1 MTHELQQII
10 QAAIQNQASG
20 KKSVLATVVD
30 LEGSSYRKPGVRML
44 LTDDG
49 EMIGAVSGGCV
60 EKEVL
65 RRAQSVFSTGE
76 SKIMVYDGRYRLG
89 CEGSLYILIES
100 FYVSDDLKEVF
111 FQNIEDRSTF
121 EIKSFFK
128 REDDCVGNFGS
139 VISFNDIK
147 TYSFSNSFVLSSL
160 EEGIKIFAQTLPPCF
175 KLLIIGGEH
184 DAVKLCKMASLLG
197 WEVDVITSMSDP
209 KVLQDFPGAKTVVSS
224 TPEAFVANNIDD
236 ECSVVLMTHNYAQD
250 LRYLLKLKDC
260 KLSYIGILGSVK
272 RRQQLQNELF
282 EYIED
287 LDEAL
292 LDSIHSPAGL
302 NLGAVTPEEIALSIL
317 SEILAVTRKR
327 EPFSLKTLSG
337 KIHL

>member
-10 QAAIQNQASG
+10 QAAIQNQESG

-49 EMIGAVSGGCV
+49 TMIGAVSGGCV

-65 RRAQSVFSTGE
+65 RRAQSVFDTGI
-76 SKIMVYDGRYRLG
+76 SKVMVYDGRYRLG
-89 CEGSLYILIES
+89 CEGSLYILIEP
-100 FYVSDDLKEVF
+100 FVVSEVLKETF
-111 FQNIEDRSTF
+111 FRNIEDRNAF
-121 EIKSFFK
+121 EMASFFK
-128 REDDCVGNFGS
+128 KEDDSVGNFGS
-139 VISFNDIK
+139 VVKFSNGKSYNFSDAFNSGALEKDIK
-147 TYSFSNSFVLSSL
+147 VFS
-160 EEGIKIFAQTLPPCF
+160 QTLPPCF
-175 KLLIIGGEH
+175 KLLIVGGEH
-184 DAVKLCKMASLLG
+184 DAVKLCKMAALLG
-197 WEVDVITSMSDP
+197 WEVDVVTSMSDP
-209 KVLQDFPGAKTVVSS
+209 KALSDFPGAKSVIAN
-224 TPEAFVANNIDD
+224 TPEGFVTDKIDS

-260 KLSYIGILGSVK
+260 NLSYIGILGSVK

-287 LDEAL
+287 LDESL

-302 NLGAVTPEEIALSIL
+302 NIGAVTPEEIALSIL
-317 SEILAVTRKR
+317 SEILTVTRDR
-327 EPFSLKTLSG
+327 EPFSLKTLNG
-337 KIHL
+337 KLHC

>member
-20 KKSVLATVVD
+20 NKSVLATVVD

-65 RRAQSVFSTGE
+65 RRAQTVFTTGQ
-76 SKIMVYDGRYRLG
+76 SKVMVYDGRYRLG

-209 KVLQDFPGAKTVVSS
+209 KVLKDFPGAKTVVSS
-224 TPEAFVANNIDD
+224 TPETFVADIIDD